1 MLLWDSLLGMVEV
14 SIACADPGLMLNRIS
29 KANIQIVDCKQEDVL
44 SVRFKTYQTNTQ
56 ALERIVAKSGGELTV
71 IRRIGAYWSLF
82 AFIKRPVLVATIL
95 FFVFLTC
102 FLPTKVLFIEVVGN
116 TSVSKEIIQSAAERN
131 GLCFGADRR
140 SLRSEELK
148 NNILQDIEWL
158 QWVGINTYGCT
169 AVITV
174 KEKEVTEQEEE
185 PVGVRSIVAAQNGII
200 RQMTVLKGNPLCRVG
215 EAVEE
220 GQVLVSGYTD
230 CVLYA
235 KAEAADAEIYGDTI
249 RYLKAVSPLNT
260 EVRREIKG
268 KATSFGLLFGKKLIN
283 LWKDSRISD
292 PSCVKMYQEY
302 PLTLPGGFQ
311 LPVSL
316 VVCTGTIY
324 DFSEKEKSTEELMD
338 HMALRAATYL
348 EGQMLAGSIQDS
360 KTQIRYQDG
369 LLYFSGEY
377 ACMEIIGKI
386 RYEEILT
393 TNEE

>member
-82 AFIKRPVLVATIL
+82 AFVKRPVLVATIL

-148 NNILQDIEWL
+148 NNILQDIERL

-249 RYLKAVSPLNT
+249 RYLKAVTPLNT
-260 EVRREIKG
+260 EVRREVKG

-348 EGQMLAGSIQDS
+348 EEQMLAGSIQDS